1 MGNLAIRI
9 GAGTQEYN
17 DIALAYSMRGNQKLA
32 ITGSGTDI
40 KAALSDLNTYAAGI
54 GSIKSTSDIV
64 VSAANTTS
72 YKAALL
78 KLGTRSLVLQSDT
91 VVGGAETNSAVTS
104 NFTALDAVYTKFKAM
119 NIDSAPTVAAL
130 DLQGAV
136 NLSGMEVLSGK
147 IFKVTGTASEIK
159 TSMASLLKNVSK
171 IDTITITGGG
181 VAEFSLSQLKTLGDK
196 LVKAGGSTVKLV
208 DTANNLLQTSA
219 IDLINKYN
227 NTNINSGVVNIATV
241 NATSGSAAGVLT
253 SNSHTLST
261 GDKVTYAKSGT
272 TAIDTLTDGTQYYV
286 RKLSSNTFALYDT
299 LAHAADVTSLEG
311 RKAVSNAGNGTA
323 DRFITSNAD
332 APTRVTTLDKVD
344 VTNATLAQARQLTTL
359 TTSNGVTTANVKNRT
374 LSDIIGNVQI
384 KDTATNLS
392 AGSATL
398 TLAVGNSGAV
408 NDTTDVITSN
418 THGYKTGDAVYY
430 EKTASAATIGLTSG
444 TTYYVGR
451 ITDNTFALFDTRAHA
466 MAGNNDTATAVG
478 MKDLST
484 GYVAGAHKFTTSTLD
499 KTMSEVA
506 RYNNASGTVSRVTI
520 EGYGDITSTTIAAIT
535 SKVQNGGNSSGFGTA
550 TKIAYSAKAVD
561 IQKNI
566 QALYD
571 SVTTTTNTPLTEIVV
586 TDGTNN
592 GKKAITVS
600 MSQYT
605 GLNGAFSLGV
615 TNPAGDVTAPTNYAF
630 TVTGAAY
637 ADSQKAGGVAQANS
651 GVTLQDDKNVA
662 SFYVTNVSKGSIDTL
677 GELRDFLSQSKLK
690 TAYTESQSANSWTV
704 TDKSTLTTLLQ
715 QIGSNVDRAKLK
727 IAA

>member
-1 MGNLAIRI
+1 MGDLAIRI

-17 DIALAYSMRGNQKLA
+17 DIALAYSMRGNQKLS
-32 ITGSGTDI
+32 ISGSGTDI
-40 KAALSDLNTYAAGI
+40 KAALSGLNTYAAGI
-54 GSIKSTSDIV
+54 GSIKSSSDIV
-64 VSAANTTS
+64 VSAADTTN

-91 VVGGAETNSAVTS
+91 VVGGAETYTAVAS

-119 NIDSAPTVAAL
+119 NIDDAPIVNAL
-130 DLQGAV
+130 SLQGAV
-136 NLSGMEVLSGK
+136 NLSGMENLSGK
-147 IFKVTGTASEIK
+147 VFKVTGTASEIK

-196 LVKAGGSTVKLV
+196 LEKVGGSTIKLV

-219 IDLINKYN
+219 IALINKYN

-241 NATSGSAAGVLT
+241 DAANDSADGVITSA
-253 SNSHTLST
+253 SHTLST
-261 GDKVTYAKSGT
+261 GDKVTYAQSGT
-272 TAIDTLTDGTQYYV
+272 TAIDTLTNGSTYYV
-286 RKLSSNTFALYDT
+286 RKLSANTFALYDT
-299 LAHAADVTSLEG
+299 LAHAADVTSLVG
-311 RKAVSNAGNGTA
+311 RKAVDSAGNGAT

-332 APTRVTTLDKVD
+332 APTRTTKLDKVD
-344 VTNATLAQARQLTTL
+344 VLNASVAQAHQLTVL

-384 KDTATNLS
+384 KDTASNLA
-392 AGSATL
+392 AGSATI
-398 TLAVGNSGAV
+398 TLAGANSGAV
-408 NDTTDVITSN
+408 DDTNDVITADG
-418 THGYKTGDAVYY
+418 HGYKTGDAVYY
-430 EKTASAATIGLTSG
+430 EKTDSGTSIGLTSG
-444 TTYYVGR
+444 TTYYVGK
-451 ITDNTFALFDTRAHA
+451 ISTNTFALFDTRAHA
-466 MAGNNDTATAVG
+466 MAGNNDPSATG
-478 MKDLST
+478 IMNLST
-484 GYVAGAHKFTTSTLD
+484 GYADGEHKFTTSTLD

-520 EGYGDITSTTIAAIT
+520 DGYGEISATTIASIT
-535 SKVQNGGNSSGFGTA
+535 SKVKNGGNSSGFSAA
-550 TKIAYSAKAVD
+550 TKITYNAKAVD

-586 TDGTNN
+586 SDGTTN
-592 GKKAITVS
+592 GKKAITLS
-600 MSQYT
+600 MLQYT
-605 GLNGAFSLGV
+605 GLNSAFSLGV
-615 TNPAGDVTAPTNYAF
+615 TNPASDVNAPTNYAF

-637 ADSQKAGGVAQANS
+637 ADSQKAGGAAQANG

-662 SFYVTNVSKGSIDTL
+662 SFYVSNVSKASIDTL

-704 TDKSTLTTLLQ
+704 TDKSVLSTLLQ

-727 IAA
+727 TAA